1 MKKEFLEM
9 KKSVKSIVSLVS
21 ALAMVSTSAMA
32 VSAAAVTTVDKTDYA
47 SVSAGQDLSKIDA
60 DVLLVQSATK
70 KMEEAALVLL
80 KDTFGAEKA
89 TKNSIM
95 NAAAAMDADEL
106 KAAVEST
113 TAAMEANEAL
123 KAAVEEAVAEVE
135 EIAKAAADKDAALVI
150 TSVYNPFDGFTSS
163 PVVDAAKAAAQV
175 YVDEVNAK
183 IAVIAKDAGAQIAEV
198 EAPKDVVSVED
209 IKNNKVSIAD
219 AMTEVAESQKEAK
232 NDSLTKIEVEA
243 EEFVAPEQWGDFNG
257 DGEVKAVDLVIMLQ
271 GNLGILSEADF
282 EAKGYDLGAADVDR
296 DGVKFSDGDIA
307 MVKKVLLEDL
317 NKSDLGR
324 LV

>member
-32 VSAAAVTTVDKTDYA
+32 VSADAVTTVDKTDYA
-47 SVSAGQDLSKIDA
+47 SVSAGQDLTNIDA
-60 DVLLVQSATK
+60 DVILVQSATK

-80 KDTFGAEKA
+80 KQTFGAEKA

-113 TAAMEANEAL
+113 TAAMESSEFL
-123 KAAVEEAVAEVE
+123 KASVEEAVSEVKTVL
-135 EIAKAAADKDAALVI
+135 AAAADKDAALVI
-150 TSVYNPFDGFTSS
+150 TNVYNPFDGFASS

-183 IAVIAKDAGAQIAEV
+183 IALAAKEADAQIAEI
-198 EAPKDVVSVED
+198 EAPKAVVSVED
-209 IKNNKVSIAD
+209 IKNNKVSIAE
-219 AMTEVAESQKEAK
+219 AMTDVADSQKEAK
-232 NDSLTKIEVEA
+232 NEALTKVEVEA

-257 DGEVKAVDLVIMLQ
+257 DGEVKTVDLVIMLQ
-271 GNLGILSEADF
+271 GNLSILKEADF
-282 EAKGYDLGAADVDR
+282 EAKGYDINAADVDR

-324 LV
+324 IL